1 MSMDGKE
8 CTISVVCDIN
18 LQLLTVLLSFSNRLG
33 HQSLQAPFR
42 VLDDSA
48 NTKLCYIKK

>member
-1 MSMDGKE
+1 MDENEG
-8 CTISVVCDIN
+8 TISVVCNIN
-18 LQLLTVLLSFSNRLG
+18 PQLLMLLLSFSNRLG